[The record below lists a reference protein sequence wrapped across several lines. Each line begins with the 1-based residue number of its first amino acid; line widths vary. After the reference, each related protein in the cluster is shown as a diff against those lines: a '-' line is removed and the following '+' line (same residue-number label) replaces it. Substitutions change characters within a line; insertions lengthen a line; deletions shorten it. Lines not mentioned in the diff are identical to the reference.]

1 MKKDKY
7 RLLIIDDNIDCC
19 DELCFQLKRYDNL
32 TVEGMAHNGVK
43 GRKLIEKTRPDLL
56 FLDVELPDTLGMNLL
71 NEIKDKVD
79 WPMKVVFY
87 TCYDKYML
95 DAIRSSA
102 FDYLLKPFEPAELD
116 KVISRFYEEV
126 AEGNSLADSLEMVAP
141 TTGGEKLFAITTP
154 TDDMRVLRAGDIGY
168 FRYNSERK
176 LWEVILRN
184 NNTPLLLK
192 RNTNAEIIKRFDKCF
207 VQIHQSYI
215 ININYLQVVK
225 NGCCILYPPFD
236 NVTELQVSKK
246 YKKDIEEALFQL

>member
-1 MKKDKY
+1 MKKDRY
-7 RLLIIDDNIDCC
+7 ILLIIDDNIDCC

-116 KVISRFYEEV
+116 AIISRFYNQVED
-126 AEGNSLADSLEMVAP
+126 GNLKDSLMQVAP
-141 TTGGEKLFAITTP
+141 VNGGEKLFAIVTP
-154 TDDMRVLRAGDIGY
+154 TDEMRVLRASDIGY
-168 FRYNSERK
+168 FRYFSERK

-184 NNTPLLLK
+184 NQTSLLLK
-192 RNTNAEIIKRFDKCF
+192 RNTNAETIKHFDKCF

-215 ININYLQVVK
+215 ININYLQAVRD
-225 NGCCILYPPFD
+225 GYCLLYPTFD

-246 YKKDIEEALFQL
+246 YKKDLEEALFQL

>member
-1 MKKDKY
+1 MKKDIYK
-7 RLLIIDDNIDCC
+7 LIIIDDNIDCC
-19 DELCFQLKRYDNL
+19 DELSFQLKRYDNL
-32 TVEGMAHNGVK
+32 SVEGLAYNGVK
-43 GRKLIEKTRPDLL
+43 GRKLIEKVRPDLL

-71 NEIKDKVD
+71 NQIKDKID

-102 FDYLLKPFEPAELD
+102 FDYLLKPFESDDLD
-116 KVISRFYEEV
+116 AIISRFYTEMKDDNLEDKLSQV
-126 AEGNSLADSLEMVAP
+126 ATIN
-141 TTGGEKLFAITTP
+141 GGEKLFAIATP
-154 TDDMRVLRAGDIGY
+154 TDDIRVLRASDIGY

-184 NNTPLLLK
+184 NHSPLLLK
-192 RNTNAEIIKRFDKCF
+192 RNTNAETIKHFDKCF

-225 NGCCILYPPFD
+225 NGCCMLYPPFD

>member
-116 KVISRFYEEV
+116 AIISRFYNQVED
-126 AEGNSLADSLEMVAP
+126 GNLKDSLMQAAP
-141 TTGGEKLFAITTP
+141 VNGGEKLFAIVTP
-154 TDDMRVLRAGDIGY
+154 TDEMRVLRASDIGY
-168 FRYNSERK
+168 FRYFSERK

-184 NNTPLLLK
+184 NQTSLLLK
-192 RNTNAEIIKRFDKCF
+192 RNTNAETIKHFDKCF

-215 ININYLQVVK
+215 ININYLQAVRD
-225 NGCCILYPPFD
+225 GYCLLYPPFD

-246 YKKDIEEALFQL
+246 YKKDLEEALFQL